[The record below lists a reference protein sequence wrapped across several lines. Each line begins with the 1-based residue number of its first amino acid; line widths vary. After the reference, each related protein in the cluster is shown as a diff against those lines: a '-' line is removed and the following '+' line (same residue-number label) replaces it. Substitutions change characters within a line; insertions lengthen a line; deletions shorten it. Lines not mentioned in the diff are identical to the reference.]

1 MTWQKTT
8 LLTRVGPHRTKNL
21 KVESMPV
28 FTCTLFTMYSLCY
41 HIGFF
46 GSCSYIK
53 HLVKSILYS
62 YRHSIYIR
70 IVSFLLNRVTDN
82 LGKVTQYLPSPDR
95 TAIRKTNVLKVV
107 YFIVFVLN
115 IFPNSRLIQKCT
127 YTYLVAVLK
136 EKKWSQNK
144 GKFQG
149 IFKKNL

>member
-1 MTWQKTT
+1 MTWQKSTS
-8 LLTRVGPHRTKNL
+8 LTRVGPHRTKNL

-28 FTCTLFTMYSLCY
+28 FTCTVFTMYSLCY

-115 IFPNSRLIQKCT
+115 IFPNSRLIQKCIHIWQ
-127 YTYLVAVLK
+127 L
-136 EKKWSQNK
+136 
-144 GKFQG
+144 FF
-149 IFKKNL
+149 FKIIWIR

>member
-1 MTWQKTT
+1 MTWQKST
-8 LLTRVGPHRTKNL
+8 LFKRVGHHRRKNS

-28 FTCTLFTMYSLCY
+28 FTCTVFTMYSLCY

-115 IFPNSRLIQKCT
+115 IFPNSRWIQKCT